1 MRGRMPGS
9 VKAAVLLASVT
20 LALLTGFEVSREAYF
35 ISRILV
41 HAEGLEGASVVLTA
55 SAANIVFQLT
65 CGLLIA
71 LLVFAVGRGKS
82 WARWSYIVLAVFALL
97 SDLFGAATKGVA
109 ATGWLALGD
118 VAVDVLIVAL
128 LFARAARAWFAADR
142 TQENKWRGRWVC
154 MTWWGLFVLVALTF
168 GVVLAAA
175 VAISEQAC
183 AKQPRLRAA
192 IAKAQADVAATVFGS
207 VRQAVP
213 DIAAERRRQFDA
225 MMREWTDNVCT
236 NTAVETAAS
245 FRDDVVVPFVRREM
259 PNPFSPGGAEADREW
274 AAEASAV
281 YEAGLRFICDSK
293 WWIGLVDERI
303 CSRANALAKRGCEEP
318 FILLWS
324 ALADDMDWHRTTKNS
339 GPRLAKALEI
349 AKSRK
354 GTEFLQL
361 VICYYRWLSR
371 NGSSG
376 EDIKKALR
384 AWLASKTF
392 GKEDEVALYSVC
404 NTFAFGHDHG
414 WFDGIG
420 DMKWAAT
427 LDAANAAVADARETT
442 TCGVASRV
450 TRRGWR
456 TLHEMHDS
464 VRSLLDK
471 AEKIAPGRA
480 ETLRTGLWAEGES
493 RGGRR
498 ARFDE
503 LFRSL
508 ATRRLD
514 DDGSLNFYI
523 WYRLY
528 PRWGQTRGYDE
539 MLRFAEACYE
549 TGRHDTQL
557 PYFYAEIQCRYVR
570 DSNTDPYKYFRDNPE
585 IAERCIDV
593 CMRQV
598 TNEYACGYVRTHAP
612 FVGEAVAFYAGRYED
627 AARMSAP
634 NYLCDRYNF
643 STIFND
649 LDQDEI
655 NAKAEAFEGSQSN
668 VCIRLQRML
677 DDGRYEDVRDEI
689 GRLRKTAAFKNT
701 DSCYWEYRLSELL
714 SLDVAMETDFKDGKS
729 VAARIPSYL
738 HGWSGYGWWR
748 CSDSTMQTYQA
759 FSWEHGMTW
768 LAKLPKAHELEF
780 DLEPKPKTSG
790 RHVLVVSRAVR
801 EESHHRPLNGLPFV
815 TLIWEKDRI
824 GAYLSCDYYSIID
837 VDDSRASWADA
848 KEAKRKV
855 RIVCDGESVGVYV
868 GDATEPLCKSLRFA
882 EAIKESP
889 ERGMATF
896 RGENVR
902 ISNIAVRRNP
912 ENGKTQR

>member
-20 LALLTGFEVSREAYF
+20 LALLTGFKVSREAYS
-35 ISRILV
+35 ISRLLV

-82 WARWSYIVLAVFALL
+82 WARWSYIALAVFAIL
-97 SDLFGAATKGVA
+97 SGLFGAATKGVA
-109 ATGWLALGD
+109 ATGWLALVN
-118 VAVDVLIVAL
+118 VAVDVLVVSL
-128 LFARAARAWFAADR
+128 LFSSYARAWFAANR
-142 TQENKWRGRWVC
+142 TTENKWRNRCVC
-154 MTWWGLFVLVALTF
+154 MTWWGLFALVALTF
-168 GVVLAAA
+168 GVVLTAAI
-175 VAISEQAC
+175 AISEQAC
-183 AKQPRLRAA
+183 VKQPRLRAA
-192 IAKAQADVAATVFGS
+192 MERAKADVATSVFGFG
-207 VRQAVP
+207 RLAEP
-213 DIAAERRRQFDA
+213 DVAAERKRQFDA
-225 MMREWTDNVCT
+225 MMREWTDNVRT

-259 PNPFSPGGAEADREW
+259 PNPFAPGGAEADREW

-324 ALADDMDWHRTTKNS
+324 ALADDMDWYRTTKNS
-339 GPRLAKALEI
+339 GPRLARALEI

-354 GTEFLQL
+354 GTELLQL
-361 VICYYRWLSR
+361 VLCYYRWLSR

-404 NTFAFGHDHG
+404 TTFAFGYDHG

-427 LDAANAAVADARETT
+427 LDAANAAVDDAQKSTT
-442 TCGVASRV
+442 RGVASRV
-450 TRRGWR
+450 MRRGWR

-471 AEKIAPGRA
+471 AETFGPGRA

-498 ARFDE
+498 KRFDE
-503 LFRSL
+503 LFRDL
-508 ATRRLD
+508 ASRRLD
-514 DDGSLNFYI
+514 DGESLNFYI

-528 PRWGQTRGYDE
+528 PRWGNTRGYDE

-557 PYFYAEIQCRYVR
+557 PYFYAELQCRYVR

-627 AARMSAP
+627 AARISAP
-634 NYLCDRYNF
+634 NYYCNRYNF
-643 STIFND
+643 STIFSD
-649 LDQDEI
+649 LDQEEI
-655 NAKAEAFEGSQSN
+655 NDRAEAFEGSQSN

-677 DDGRYEDVRDEI
+677 DDGRYRGVREEVE
-689 GRLRKTAAFKNT
+689 RLRKTAAFKNT
-701 DSCYWEYRLSELL
+701 DSCYWECRMLELL
-714 SLDVAMETDFKDGKS
+714 LLDVVMATDFKAGES

-738 HGWSGYGWWR
+738 HGWSGCGWWR

-780 DLEPKPKTSG
+780 DFEPKPKSSG

-801 EESHHRPLNGLPFV
+801 EESHYRPLNGLPFV

-824 GAYLSCDYYSIID
+824 GAYLSSDYYSIIN
-837 VDDSRASWADA
+837 VDDSMASWADA
-848 KEAKRKV
+848 KEAKRRV
-855 RIVCDGESVGVYV
+855 RIVCDGQSVSLYV
-868 GDATEPLCKSLRFA
+868 GDAVEPFCKSSRFA
-882 EAIKESP
+882 EAIRESP

-902 ISNIAVRRNP
+902 ISNIVVRRNP

>member
-1 MRGRMPGS
+1 MRGRMPRS
-9 VKAAVLLASVT
+9 VKAAVSLAWAT
-20 LALLTGFEVSREAYF
+20 LALLTGLEVARESYFVSRL
-35 ISRILV
+35 LV
-41 HAEGLEGASVVLTA
+41 HADGLDGASILLAPTA
-55 SAANIVFQLT
+55 AIIAFQLT
-65 CGLLIA
+65 CGLLMA

-82 WARWSYIVLAVFALL
+82 WARWSYIVLAVFAIL
-97 SDLFGAATKGVA
+97 SGLFGTATKGVA
-109 ATGWLALGD
+109 ATGWLVL
-118 VAVDVLIVAL
+118 VNVVVDVLIVSL
-128 LFARAARAWFAADR
+128 LFARSARAWFAADR
-142 TQENKWRGRWVC
+142 TPENKWRNRCVC
-154 MTWWGLFVLVALTF
+154 TAWWGFFALVALTS
-168 GVVLAAA
+168 GVVLSAAA
-175 VAISEQAC
+175 VLLAQAS
-183 AKQPRLRAA
+183 AKRTELRAA
-192 IAKAQADVAATVFGS
+192 MDRAEADVAASVFGPGRS
-207 VRQAVP
+207 AEP
-213 DIAAERRRQFDA
+213 DVAAERRRQFDA
-225 MMREWTDNVCT
+225 MMREWTDNVRT
-236 NTAVETAAS
+236 NTTVETAAS
-245 FRDDVVVPFVRREM
+245 FRDNVVVPFVRREM
-259 PNPFSPGGAEADREW
+259 PNPFAPGGAEADREW

-324 ALADDMDWHRTTKNS
+324 ALADEMDWHRTTKNS
-339 GPRLAKALEI
+339 GPRLAKAMEI

-354 GTEFLQL
+354 GTELLQL
-361 VICYYRWLSR
+361 VLCYYRWLSD
-371 NGSSG
+371 NGSNG
-376 EDIKKALR
+376 EDIRKALR

-404 NTFAFGHDHG
+404 TTFQFGNDHG

-427 LDAANAAVADARETT
+427 LDAANAAVDDARESTPD
-442 TCGVASRV
+442 GVASRV

-456 TLHEMHDS
+456 TLHGMHDS

-471 AEKIAPGRA
+471 AETLGPGRA

-493 RGGRR
+493 RRGRR
-498 ARFDE
+498 ERFDE

-508 ATRRLD
+508 AARRLD
-514 DDGSLNFYI
+514 DDESLNFYI

-528 PRWGQTRGYDE
+528 PRWCKTRGYGE

-557 PYFYAEIQCRYVR
+557 PYFYAELQCRYVR

-612 FVGEAVAFYAGRYED
+612 LVGEAVAFYAGRYED
-627 AARMSAP
+627 AARISAP
-634 NYLCDRYNF
+634 NYPRDRNNF
-643 STIFND
+643 STIFSD
-649 LDQDEI
+649 LHQFEI
-655 NAKAEAFEGSQSN
+655 NDRVNAFEGPQSN
-668 VCIRLQRML
+668 VCLRLQRML
-677 DDGRYEDVRDEI
+677 DDGRYKDVRDEI
-689 GRLRKTAAFKNT
+689 GRLRKTAAFKNS
-701 DSCYWEYRLSELL
+701 DSCYWECRMSELL
-714 SLDVAMETDFKDGKS
+714 LLDAVMATDFKDGKS

-738 HGWSGYGWWR
+738 HGWSGCGWWR
-748 CSDSTMQTYQA
+748 CSDSTMQTYQG
-759 FSWEHGMTW
+759 FSWEHAMTW

-780 DLEPKPKTSG
+780 MLEPKPKSSG

-801 EESHHRPLNGLPFV
+801 EESHYRPLNGLPFV

-824 GAYLSCDYYSIID
+824 GAYLSCDYYSIIN
-837 VDDSRASWADA
+837 VDDSKASWADA

-868 GDATEPLCKSLRFA
+868 GDAADPLCKSSRFA
-882 EAIKESP
+882 EAIRVSP

-902 ISNIAVRRNP
+902 VSDIAARRTP